1 MKNRLRRDGTSH
13 DTTPLGDTPIPD
25 NTGPV
30 MNKRSVDKTL
40 QIRNVRPQIRAK
52 ELPLYYGKNIKEHQ
66 NWTLDARNT
75 FLFSPDDFP
84 REQDKVIYAMQ
95 YLAGE
100 PKETWFQNKTRDYST
115 VTWEGFAKFLLD
127 IIEDPVNRQLHIA
140 QMYTD
145 AVQLPNQSVHAFDSY
160 LGTLEAQL
168 PPYSEDHMR
177 THFFTKLRPDIRAA
191 LTMYQD
197 LPTTQSNLVALA
209 ARLESNLR
217 KGNAAK
223 PKANPSSN
231 AHAGSKSGL
240 STKSAEDKDHKPAE
254 GKAKGKRDSK
264 KGGKQSKTPP
274 SGDKSHITCFNCD
287 QKGHYSPECPLP
299 KKDSNPN
306 KTPVAAVSTS
316 KNSRAPGDT
325 PCCRSSN

>member
-100 PKETWFQNKTRDYST
+100 PKE
-115 VTWEGFAKFLLD
+115 
-127 IIEDPVNRQLHIA
+127 
-140 QMYTD
+140 M
-145 AVQLPNQSVHAFDSY
+145 
-160 LGTLEAQL
+160 
-168 PPYSEDHMR
+168 
-177 THFFTKLRPDIRAA
+177 
-191 LTMYQD
+191 
-197 LPTTQSNLVALA
+197 
-209 ARLESNLR
+209 
-217 KGNAAK
+217 
-223 PKANPSSN
+223 
-231 AHAGSKSGL
+231 
-240 STKSAEDKDHKPAE
+240 
-254 GKAKGKRDSK
+254 
-264 KGGKQSKTPP
+264 
-274 SGDKSHITCFNCD
+274 
-287 QKGHYSPECPLP
+287 
-299 KKDSNPN
+299 
-306 KTPVAAVSTS
+306 
-316 KNSRAPGDT
+316 
-325 PCCRSSN
+325 